1 MTPHSQKGFP
11 MYSIPSRLIPNLIAD
26 LDGEH
31 AIKVAAA
38 CFRQG
43 AEDEIQV
50 DFFRLW
56 GRVIRRSYNGRTTV
70 SAYHFIDGE
79 DLEIFDAYYPGR
91 Q

>member
-1 MTPHSQKGFP
+1 MTPTNQKGFP
-11 MYSIPSRLIPNLIAD
+11 MFSIPSHLVPNLIAD
-26 LDGEH
+26 LEGEY
-31 AIKVAAA
+31 ATKVSAA

-43 AEDEIQV
+43 AEDEIHV

-56 GRVIRRSYNGRTTV
+56 GRVIRRSYNSLTTA
-70 SAYHFIDGE
+70 STFHFVVGD